1 MGTLIEGK
9 KAPTFTAKNTKDETV
24 KLADLVG
31 KEGIVLYFYP
41 RDMTPGCTTEAC
53 DFRDNFARLK
63 KLGYNVIGISKDT
76 PKSHTKFTEKE
87 KLNFDLISDESGEIC
102 EKYGVWREKVFMGRK
117 GMGIVR
123 STFLLDSSLKI
134 KKIYD
139 SVKVKGHVEEI
150 IKDIQEL
157 SGK

>member
-1 MGTLIEGK
+1 MAELIVGK
-9 KAPTFTAKNTKDETV
+9 KAPGFTAKNANDESV

-31 KEGIVLYFYP
+31 KNGIVLYFYP

-53 DFRDNFARLK
+53 DFRDNFARIK
-63 KLGYNVIGISKDT
+63 KLGYNVVGISKDT
-76 PKSHTKFTEKE
+76 TKSHTKFIEKQN
-87 KLNFDLISDESGEIC
+87 LNFDLISDETGEIC
-102 EKYGVWREKVFMGRK
+102 EKYGVWREKVFMGRR
-117 GMGIVR
+117 GLGIVR
-123 STFLLDSSLKI
+123 STFILDSSLKI

-157 SGK
+157 

>member
-1 MGTLIEGK
+1 MLEVGK
-9 KAPTFTAKNTKDETV
+9 KAPAFTGTNQNGEKV
-24 KLADLVG
+24 KLSDLTG
-31 KEGIVLYFYP
+31 KNGIVIYFYP

-63 KLGYNVIGISKDT
+63 KLGYHVVGISKDT
-76 PKSHTKFTEKE
+76 PKSHTKFIEKE
-87 KLNFDLISDESGEIC
+87 ELTFDLISDESGEIC

-139 SVKVKGHVEEI
+139 SVKVKGHVDQI
-150 IKDIQEL
+150 IADIQEL
-157 SGK
+157 S

>member
-1 MGTLIEGK
+1 MAEIALGK
-9 KAPTFTAKNTKDETV
+9 KAPTFTAKNAQGESV

-31 KEGIVLYFYP
+31 KEGLVLYFYP

-53 DFRDNFARLK
+53 DFRDNFQRLK

-76 PKSHTKFTEKE
+76 TKSHQKFIEKE
-87 KLNFDLISDESGEIC
+87 GLNFDLISDETGEIC
-102 EKYGVWREKVFMGRK
+102 EKYGVWREKTFMGK
-117 GMGIVR
+117 KAMGIVR

-157 SGK
+157 K

>member
-1 MGTLIEGK
+1 MTELIVGK
-9 KAPTFTAKNTKDETV
+9 KAPAFTAKNANDESV

-31 KEGIVLYFYP
+31 KNGVVIYFYP

-53 DFRDNFARLK
+53 DFRDNFARIK
-63 KLGYNVIGISKDT
+63 KLGLNVVGISKDT
-76 PKSHTKFTEKE
+76 TKSHTKFIQKE
-87 KLNFDLISDESGEIC
+87 SLNFDLISDETGEIC

-123 STFLLDSSLKI
+123 TTFILDSSLKI

-139 SVKVKGHVEEI
+139 SVRVKGHVEEI

-157 SGK
+157 

>member
-1 MGTLIEGK
+1 MTELIVGK
-9 KAPTFTAKNTKDETV
+9 KAPSFTAKNANDESV

-31 KEGIVLYFYP
+31 KNGVVIYFYP

-53 DFRDNFARLK
+53 DFRDNFARIK
-63 KLGYNVIGISKDT
+63 KLGFNVVGISKDT
-76 PKSHTKFTEKE
+76 TKSHTKFIEKE
-87 KLNFDLISDESGEIC
+87 SLNFDLISDETGEIC

-123 STFLLDSSLKI
+123 TTFILDSSLKI

-139 SVKVKGHVEEI
+139 SVRVKGHVEEI

-157 SGK
+157 

>member
-1 MGTLIEGK
+1 MLEVGK
-9 KAPTFTAKNTKDETV
+9 KAPNFKSVNQNGEAV

-31 KEGIVLYFYP
+31 KNGIVVYFYP
-41 RDMTPGCTTEAC
+41 KDMTPGCTTEAC

-63 KLGYNVIGISKDT
+63 KLGYNVVGISKDN
-76 PKSHTKFTEKE
+76 PKSHTKFIEKQE
-87 KLNFDLISDESGEIC
+87 LNFDLISDESGEIC
-102 EKYGVWREKVFMGRK
+102 ESFGVWREKVFMGRK

-139 SVKVKGHVEEI
+139 SVKVKGHVDEI
-150 IKDIQEL
+150 IKDIQEI